1 MIQKFDTDALD
12 DLILESLQ
20 EKDRPEDES
29 IIQELM
35 KEVL

>member
-20 EKDRPEDES
+20 EADRPEDES